1 MTPEERARRRE
12 RLAEATVPLRKLV
25 PNLFT
30 TAAMC
35 SGLASLHYT
44 TKEEWSKAVAAIGM
58 AAILDALDGRAA
70 RLLKA
75 QTRFGEHFD
84 SYADFVAFGVAP
96 AFLIYRWC
104 RPDMVFW
111 GVKLEGTLLVA
122 VVLFGLCSALRLA
135 RFTAS
140 QAKKKPGSKPSE
152 FFTGMPTPAAAG
164 AALIPAMLWL
174 SDLGV
179 RVPTVVVIGWMVL
192 IAALMV
198 SRLPMFS
205 FKRLRVK
212 RTWVMPLMLA
222 MGLVVGGFVR
232 DAWLTAS
239 AICMAYML
247 SLGLSMRVARRG
259 ALPEAAQDG
268 AGGGAV
274 GGGGTGTG
282 PVQG

>member
-1 MTPEERARRRE
+1 VNRRTPEELALRRE
-12 RLAEATVPLRKLV
+12 RLQKATVPLRKLI

-44 TKEEWSKAVAAIGM
+44 TKEEWPKAVAAIGM

-104 RPDMVFW
+104 RADLLLGSFR
-111 GVKLEGTLLVA
+111 LEGPLLIA

-135 RFTAS
+135 RFTAAQS
-140 QAKKKPGSKPSE
+140 RKKPGSKPSE

-164 AALIPAMLWL
+164 VALIPPMLLL
-174 SDLGV
+174 SDLQF
-179 RVPTVVVIGWMVL
+179 RAPTLVVIGWMIL
-192 IAALMV
+192 IAGLMV

-205 FKRLRVK
+205 FKRLRVN
-212 RTWVMPLMLA
+212 RSWIMPLMLT
-222 MGLVVGGFVR
+222 MGMVVAGFVH
-232 DAWLTAS
+232 DAWFTASLVCAAYLLSLPISLRLSQRRAKADALTA
-239 AICMAYML
+239 A
-247 SLGLSMRVARRG
+247 
-259 ALPEAAQDG
+259 EAPAPP
-268 AGGGAV
+268 AV
-274 GGGGTGTG
+274 H
-282 PVQG
+282 

>member
-1 MTPEERARRRE
+1 MTPEERAQRRE
-12 RLAEATVPLRKLV
+12 RLQKATVPLRKLI

-35 SGLASLHYT
+35 SGLASLHFT
-44 TKEEWSKAVAAIGM
+44 TKEDWPKAMAAIGM

-104 RPDMVFW
+104 RGDLMLGSFR
-111 GVKLEGTLLVA
+111 LEGPLLIA
-122 VVLFGLCSALRLA
+122 VVMFGLCSALRLA
-135 RFTAS
+135 RFTAAQS
-140 QAKKKPGSKPSE
+140 KKKPGSKPSE

-164 AALIPAMLWL
+164 VALIPPMLLL
-174 SDLGV
+174 SDV
-179 RVPTVVVIGWMVL
+179 QWRVPTAAVIGWMVM
-192 IAALMV
+192 IAALMI

-212 RTWVMPLMLA
+212 RTWLMPLMLA
-222 MGLVVGGFVR
+222 VGMVVAGFVH

-239 AICMAYML
+239 LVCLAYLMSLPL
-247 SLGLSMRVARRG
+247 SWRLAKRR
-259 ALPEAAQDG
+259 AKVD
-268 AGGGAV
+268 V
-274 GGGGTGTG
+274 GGGEPDALAAATGSDH
-282 PVQG
+282 